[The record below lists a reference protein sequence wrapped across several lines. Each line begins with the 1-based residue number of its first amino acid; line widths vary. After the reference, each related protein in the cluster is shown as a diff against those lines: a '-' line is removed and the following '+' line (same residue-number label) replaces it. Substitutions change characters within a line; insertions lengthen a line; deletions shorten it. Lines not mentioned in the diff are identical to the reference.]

1 MSAFK
6 NLFAKK
12 EKPPTPQEAIQK
24 IREVED
30 LLAKKQGFLEK
41 KIEDELAQ
49 ARKHGTK
56 NKRRMSFSI
65 MLLMEFQTYIIYT

>member
-6 NLFAKK
+6 NFFGKK
-12 EKPPTPQEAIQK
+12 EKQPTPQEAIQK

-30 LLAKKQGFLEK
+30 LLGKKQGFLEK
-41 KIEDELAQ
+41 KIDDELAQ

-56 NKRRMSFSI
+56 NKRCMSPYFLYVFHF
-65 MLLMEFQTYIIYT
+65 MF